1 MSDAAPWSL
10 RRRLLAMLGV
20 ATLVAWSASSLWL
33 YRAAIVEADRLSD
46 SALDNT
52 AHAVL
57 AVVRNEA
64 SELTESKE
72 GVGFELAV
80 IGQDRHND
88 IVYQVRGPNGLMVF
102 RSHGA
107 PIAPLAGPHERG
119 FGYADVGGER
129 YRVYS
134 LAIELD
140 AAVIHVGERISRRR
154 ALAHASALRL
164 LAPGAALMLALA
176 LAVAWSVRRT
186 TEPVVRYARSLD
198 ALAPDA
204 EAGVDGSALPLE
216 LQPVARAIDGLLE
229 RVRDSLL
236 RERTLTADAAHEL
249 RTPLAA
255 LRLQAQVARRSRS
268 PRELAAALDELL
280 SGTDRAA
287 RMVDSVL
294 ALARLDG
301 RTAAAMATREV
312 ALGELARLVGAE
324 FQPLARQRGIALT
337 VAGAEVPVC
346 GDEEA
351 LAIALRNLLA
361 NALRHARARIEV
373 QVSGGDGTAQLL
385 VRDDGPGFSAAS
397 ARRAFHRFYR
407 GNEADRPAHD
417 GAGLGL
423 ALVLRV
429 VQLHRGS
436 VAIVDGIE
444 GGAGVAMTLPGS
456 GGSGGIG
463 GGNGG

>member
-1 MSDAAPWSL
+1 MNAGAPWSL
-10 RRRLLAMLGV
+10 RRRLLALLGA
-20 ATLVAWSASSLWL
+20 ATLVVWSASSLWL
-33 YRAAIVEADRLSD
+33 YRAAIAESDRLSD

-52 AHAVL
+52 AHAVM

-80 IGQDRHND
+80 IGQDKRND

-107 PIAPLAGPHERG
+107 PSAPLAGPRDRG
-119 FGYADVGGER
+119 FGYADIQGER

-140 AAVIHVGERISRRR
+140 AAVIHVGEPMSRRN
-154 ALAHASALRL
+154 ALAHASAIRL
-164 LAPGAALMLALA
+164 LLPGAALMLALV
-176 LAVAWSVRRT
+176 LAVAWSVGLATR
-186 TEPVVRYARSLD
+186 PVVRYARALD

-204 EAGVDGSALPLE
+204 ESSVDGTRLPLE
-216 LQPVARAIDGLLE
+216 LQPVVRAIERLLA

-255 LRLQAQVARRSRS
+255 LRLQAQVARRARHAGE
-268 PRELAAALDELL
+268 RDAALGELL

-294 ALARLDG
+294 ALARLD
-301 RTAAAMATREV
+301 AASGASIQQRSV
-312 ALGELARLVGAE
+312 DLGALARLVIAE
-324 FQPLARQRGIALT
+324 FAPAAAQRGIAISLQADASR
-337 VAGAEVPVC
+337 AG
-346 GDEEA
+346 GDEDA
-351 LAIALRNLLA
+351 LAIALRNLLG
-361 NALRHARARIEV
+361 NALRHARTRV
-373 QVSGGDGTAQLL
+373 QVEVSGLAGGVVLA
-385 VRDDGPGFSAAS
+385 VRDDGPGFSEAA

-407 GNEADRPAHD
+407 GNEAGRPAHD

-429 VQLHRGS
+429 AQLHS
-436 VAIVDGIE
+436 
-444 GGAGVAMTLPGS
+444 
-456 GGSGGIG
+456 
-463 GGNGG
+463 

>member
-1 MSDAAPWSL
+1 MSETAPWSL
-10 RRRLLAMLGV
+10 RRRLLAMLGA

-33 YRAAIVEADRLSD
+33 YRAAITESDRLSD
-46 SALDNT
+46 SALDDA

-107 PIAPLAGPHERG
+107 PIAPLAGPHDRG
-119 FGYADVGGER
+119 FGYADIGGER

-154 ALAHASALRL
+154 ALAHASAVRL

-176 LAVAWSVRRT
+176 LAVAWAVRRT

-204 EAGVDGSALPLE
+204 EAGVDGSSLPLE
-216 LQPVARAIDGLLE
+216 LQPVTRAIDGLLE

-294 ALARLDG
+294 ALARLDA
-301 RTAAAMATREV
+301 RTGAQMAAREI
-312 ALGELARLVGAE
+312 ALGELARLVVAE
-324 FQPLARQRGIALT
+324 FQPLAQQRGIALF
-337 VAGAEVPVC
+337 VGADEAAVR
-346 GDEEA
+346 GDQEA
-351 LAIALRNLLA
+351 LAIALRNLLR

-373 QVSGGDGTAQLL
+373 QVAGGDGTVQLL

-407 GNEADRPAHD
+407 GNEADRPPHD

-429 VQLHRGS
+429 VQLHGGS
-436 VAIVDGIE
+436 VAIVDGID
-444 GGAGVAMTLPGS
+444 GGAGVAMTLPQHAPG
-456 GGSGGIG
+456 
-463 GGNGG
+463 